1 MYGDRRGHP
10 LFSFMKCVWERR
22 KKMFLKAG
30 IRIST
35 FAIALIALAGFVTP
49 AIAALSLTWSDEFDG
64 TSLDTGNWT
73 IDIGDGCP
81 NLCGWGNSELEYY
94 RAENVTVTGGN
105 LVLTSRQE
113 SYGGRSF
120 TSGKVHT
127 RNKQAFLYGRIEMR
141 AKIPTGEGMWPAF
154 WMMPQDDAYGGW
166 AASGEI
172 DIMESVNGTTSIGG
186 TIHYGGGWPDN
197 TYSSG
202 SYSDGGSNFADEF
215 HIYAVEWDTTQ
226 IRWYVDDVLFSTKN
240 SSQWYSDGAPGN
252 PLAPFDQDFYIILNT
267 AVGGNLTGCTNPGC
281 VTASFPQE
289 FLIDY
294 VRVYHET
301 SNLAPVVSI
310 TYPTEM
316 DNPPV
321 GGITI
326 EAAASDTDGSVT
338 RVEFYEGATY
348 LGEDTASP
356 YTFLWTS
363 VAAGCYT
370 ISAMAFDNEGAFGA
384 DTSDVTVGSGCGQ
397 APYSGSPFAPPT
409 RIEAEDFDVGG
420 DGVAYEDTDAGNTGN
435 QYRTSEDVDIESCSD
450 AGGGYNVG
458 WLRVGEW
465 LEYTVDVPGA
475 GEYAIDV
482 RVASHSAGG
491 TFHITF
497 DGIDKTGDV
506 TVPVTGG
513 WQAWTTVS
521 TTATLDPGT
530 HVMRFVPTVEGFNL
544 NYMDIDAPTAV
555 ASGSQL
561 PGYTLHP
568 CTPNPFNP
576 STTIVYDLPRPAT
589 VDLVVYDVTGRVV
602 RTLVAA
608 GTVPAGRHE
617 AVWNGRDDA
626 GRAAASGMYFLRLDA
641 GEYAETRRLTL
652 IR

>member
-10 LFSFMKCVWERR
+10 LFSSMKCVWERR
-22 KKMFLKAG
+22 KKMSLKAG

-94 RAENVTVTGGN
+94 RAENVTVTDGN

-281 VTASFPQE
+281 VTASFP
-289 FLIDY
+289 
-294 VRVYHET
+294 
-301 SNLAPVVSI
+301 
-310 TYPTEM
+310 
-316 DNPPV
+316 
-321 GGITI
+321 
-326 EAAASDTDGSVT
+326 
-338 RVEFYEGATY
+338 
-348 LGEDTASP
+348 
-356 YTFLWTS
+356 
-363 VAAGCYT
+363 
-370 ISAMAFDNEGAFGA
+370 
-384 DTSDVTVGSGCGQ
+384 
-397 APYSGSPFAPPT
+397 
-409 RIEAEDFDVGG
+409 
-420 DGVAYEDTDAGNTGN
+420 
-435 QYRTSEDVDIESCSD
+435 
-450 AGGGYNVG
+450 
-458 WLRVGEW
+458 
-465 LEYTVDVPGA
+465 
-475 GEYAIDV
+475 
-482 RVASHSAGG
+482 
-491 TFHITF
+491 
-497 DGIDKTGDV
+497 
-506 TVPVTGG
+506 
-513 WQAWTTVS
+513 
-521 TTATLDPGT
+521 
-530 HVMRFVPTVEGFNL
+530 
-544 NYMDIDAPTAV
+544 
-555 ASGSQL
+555 
-561 PGYTLHP
+561 
-568 CTPNPFNP
+568 
-576 STTIVYDLPRPAT
+576 
-589 VDLVVYDVTGRVV
+589 
-602 RTLVAA
+602 
-608 GTVPAGRHE
+608 
-617 AVWNGRDDA
+617 
-626 GRAAASGMYFLRLDA
+626 
-641 GEYAETRRLTL
+641 
-652 IR
+652 